1 MGTKLF
7 STWEGDLLTERTYS
21 ESLSGLWKD
30 RAPEPVKKLS
40 LAVKI
45 SVMTG
50 KLVEIPAINTNTLTN
65 EFCQKMHTSSP
76 QCICWDCYSYAML
89 EGSRKNCQPAWE
101 HNSLLL
107 KSGLLSEIPRF
118 NSLYVRFD
126 GHGELINDT
135 HFINYLQIAEY
146 SPKTTFSLFTKRKDI
161 VKRVLDSNPL
171 DYHDGPKPKNLILVY
186 SNPIVDR
193 ITDKKPQ
200 YFNKVFNTTTE
211 KSTRDNC
218 TGRKCIECLACYQFD
233 GNSVLIEQKKKRA

>member
-65 EFCQKMHTSSP
+65 KFCQDMHTSSP
-76 QCICWDCYSYAML
+76 KCICWDCYSYAML
-89 EGSRKNCQPAWE
+89 EGSRKNCQPAWQK
-101 HNSLLL
+101 NSDIL
-107 KSGLLSEIPRF
+107 SGGLLGYPLPQF

-126 GHGELINDT
+126 GHGELINET
-135 HFINYLQIAEY
+135 HFINYLLITEHN
-146 SPKTTFSLFTKRKDI
+146 PKTTFSLFTKRSKL
-161 VKRVLDSNPL
+161 VKKVLDTRK
-171 DYHDGPKPKNLILVY
+171 KPQNLILVY
-186 SNPIVDR
+186 SNPLVDR
-193 ITDKKPQ
+193 ITDKIPY
-200 YFNKVFNTTTE
+200 YFDKVFNTTTE

-218 TGRKCIECLACYQFD
+218 TGRKCIECLACYTH
-233 GNSVLIEQKKKRA
+233 GTNTLVEMKKARS

>member
-1 MGTKLF
+1 
-7 STWEGDLLTERTYS
+7 
-21 ESLSGLWKD
+21 
-30 RAPEPVKKLS
+30 
-40 LAVKI
+40 
-45 SVMTG
+45 MTG

-65 EFCQKMHTSSP
+65 EFCQKMHSSCEK
-76 QCICWDCYSYAML
+76 CICWDCYSFAML

-126 GHGELINDT
+126 GHGELINET
-135 HFINYLQIAEY
+135 HFINYLLITDHN
-146 SPKTTFSLFTKRKDI
+146 PKTTFSLFTKRHKL
-161 VKRVLDSNPL
+161 VKRVLETRK
-171 DYHDGPKPKNLILVY
+171 KPQNLILVY
-186 SNPIVDR
+186 SNPLVDR
-193 ITDKKPQ
+193 ITDKIPY
-200 YFNKVFNTTTE
+200 YFDKVFNTTTE

>member
-1 MGTKLF
+1 
-7 STWEGDLLTERTYS
+7 
-21 ESLSGLWKD
+21 
-30 RAPEPVKKLS
+30 
-40 LAVKI
+40 
-45 SVMTG
+45 MTG

-65 EFCQKMHTSSP
+65 EFCQKMHSSCEK
-76 QCICWDCYSYAML
+76 CICWDCYSYAML

-126 GHGELINDT
+126 GHGELINET
-135 HFINYLQIAEY
+135 HFINYLLITDHN
-146 SPKTTFSLFTKRKDI
+146 PKTTFSLFTKRHKL
-161 VKRVLDSNPL
+161 VKRVLETRK
-171 DYHDGPKPKNLILVY
+171 KPQNLILVY
-186 SNPIVDR
+186 SNPLVDR
-193 ITDKKPQ
+193 ITDKIPY
-200 YFNKVFNTTTE
+200 YFDKVFNTTTE

>member
-1 MGTKLF
+1 ML
-7 STWEGDLLTERTYS
+7 
-21 ESLSGLWKD
+21 
-30 RAPEPVKKLS
+30 
-40 LAVKI
+40 KI
-45 SVMTG
+45 STMTG
-50 KLVEIPAINTNTLTN
+50 KLVKIPAINTNTLTN

-76 QCICWDCYSYAML
+76 QCICWDCYSFAML

-126 GHGELINDT
+126 GHGELINET
-135 HFINYLQIAEY
+135 HFINYLLITDHN
-146 SPKTTFSLFTKRKDI
+146 PKTTFSLFTKRHKL
-161 VKRVLDSNPL
+161 VKRVLETRK
-171 DYHDGPKPKNLILVY
+171 KPQNLILVY
-186 SNPIVDR
+186 SNPLVDR
-193 ITDKKPQ
+193 ITDKIPY
-200 YFNKVFNTTTE
+200 YFDKVFNTTTE

>member
-1 MGTKLF
+1 MGTVLF

-30 RAPEPVKKLS
+30 RSPEPVKKLS

-65 EFCQKMHTSSP
+65 EFCQKMHRSCKK
-76 QCICWDCYSYAML
+76 CICWDCYSFAML

-107 KSGLLSEIPRF
+107 KSGLLSEIPTF

-126 GHGELINDT
+126 GHGELINET
-135 HFINYLQIAEY
+135 HFINYLLITEHN
-146 SPKTTFSLFTKRKDI
+146 PKSTFSLYTKRRDI
-161 VKRVLDSNPL
+161 VKSVLKTRK
-171 DYHDGPKPKNLILVY
+171 KPQNLILVY
-186 SNPIVDR
+186 SNPLVDR
-193 ITDKKPQ
+193 ITDKIP
-200 YFNKVFNTTTE
+200 YHFDKVFNTTTE

-218 TGRKCIECLACYQFD
+218 TGRKCIECLACYTH
-233 GNSVLIEQKKKRA
+233 GTNTLVEMKKARA

>member
-1 MGTKLF
+1 MGTVLF
-7 STWEGDLLTERTYS
+7 SSWEGDLLTEYTYS

-50 KLVEIPAINTNTLTN
+50 KLVEIPAINTNTPTN
-65 EFCQKMHTSSP
+65 EFCQKMRTSSP
-76 QCICWDCYSYAML
+76 KCICWYCYSYDML

-126 GHGELINDT
+126 GHGELINET
-135 HFINYLQIAEY
+135 HFINYLLITEHN
-146 SPKTTFSLFTKRKDI
+146 PKSTFSLYTKRRDI
-161 VKRVLDSNPL
+161 VKSVLKTRK
-171 DYHDGPKPKNLILVY
+171 KPQNLILVY
-186 SNPIVDR
+186 SNPLVDR
-193 ITDKKPQ
+193 ITDKIPY
-200 YFNKVFNTTTE
+200 YFDKVFNTTTE